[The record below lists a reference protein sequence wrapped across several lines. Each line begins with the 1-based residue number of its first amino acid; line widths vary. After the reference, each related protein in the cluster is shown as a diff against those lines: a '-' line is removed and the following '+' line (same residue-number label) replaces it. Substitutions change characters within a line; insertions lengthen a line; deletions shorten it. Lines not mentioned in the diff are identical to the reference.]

1 MSLHENKENNILS
14 LEQKAKE
21 LGFWAL
27 PPTIDEFISE
37 IGLSNSIYPF
47 WKEHLRKIFI
57 NNLEVSNN
65 YILLTGAIGTG
76 KSTVSKISALYTL
89 AKLLMLK
96 DLSKFHLTITKPI
109 QFLFFHVKIEKS
121 RAEFVEYMEEMVNT
135 NKFFVNLIKRRKA
148 KGLPPMPFQFVADGV
163 RSNSSIGGDVIFY
176 VFSEANFVSQEVISF
191 KIDQAYKRFKSRFLA
206 AMPYIGNIII
216 DTSASFEGAISDI
229 LADKDDFYVVRAS
242 QWDVKP
248 FLYFKKGY
256 FLVYTGSLDQPAR
269 ILKDDED
276 LSELE
281 PDKIIKVPKELERE
295 FNSNLHTA
303 LLDLAGLNIRSPN
316 AIFSQEQ
323 IVSVTTI
330 ENYVP
335 DTDNVNNIVKHAEI
349 IAKKINLDLLYY
361 IHIDT
366 SIKGDNTGVA
376 MVAWDS
382 PDTLIVPYACGFHN
396 YGDDIPMYLFEE
408 FIKLL
413 IEKGVSITS
422 VSADSYQSYKLL
434 QDITRKYKIET
445 KVVNVESNPSIYFNL
460 KKSIL
465 DKSIRIVKNNYLI
478 KELLNLFAKF
488 DNNRVKIEHKPDTTK
503 DIADAVA
510 CAHFVAMESGKKK
523 ITVIPDNFG
532 DVLKYYRARMYTKE
546 KEFAKYGGDLR
557 VINIIEE
564 INTKL
569 NNNLS
574 V

>member
-1 MSLHENKENNILS
+1 MSLHEDNN

-27 PPTIDEFISE
+27 PPTIDEFINE

-47 WKEHLRKIFI
+47 WREHLRKIFV

-65 YILLTGAIGTG
+65 YLLLTGAIGTG
-76 KSTVSKISALYTL
+76 KSTMSKVSALYTL

-269 ILKDDED
+269 IL
-276 LSELE
+276 
-281 PDKIIKVPKELERE
+281 
-295 FNSNLHTA
+295 
-303 LLDLAGLNIRSPN
+303 
-316 AIFSQEQ
+316 
-323 IVSVTTI
+323 
-330 ENYVP
+330 
-335 DTDNVNNIVKHAEI
+335 
-349 IAKKINLDLLYY
+349 
-361 IHIDT
+361 
-366 SIKGDNTGVA
+366 
-376 MVAWDS
+376 
-382 PDTLIVPYACGFHN
+382 
-396 YGDDIPMYLFEE
+396 
-408 FIKLL
+408 
-413 IEKGVSITS
+413 
-422 VSADSYQSYKLL
+422 
-434 QDITRKYKIET
+434 
-445 KVVNVESNPSIYFNL
+445 
-460 KKSIL
+460 
-465 DKSIRIVKNNYLI
+465 
-478 KELLNLFAKF
+478 
-488 DNNRVKIEHKPDTTK
+488 
-503 DIADAVA
+503 
-510 CAHFVAMESGKKK
+510 
-523 ITVIPDNFG
+523 
-532 DVLKYYRARMYTKE
+532 
-546 KEFAKYGGDLR
+546 
-557 VINIIEE
+557 
-564 INTKL
+564 
-569 NNNLS
+569 
-574 V
+574 